1 MNKLILFSLLVI
13 FIAGGVKAQLITVK
27 GKLLDE
33 TNNEPLIG
41 ANIFVEKTSL
51 GASTDNNGNFEV
63 TLKTVPRTLVFS
75 YIGYKTEKIVVDKET
90 LDLRILL
97 QPTSYMLQEISVFSK
112 QKNNELNAASI
123 QNEQV
128 KNFAGFTKDAL
139 RSVQLMPG
147 VSSNN
152 EGSPLI
158 NVRGGTY
165 DENLV
170 LVNGVEIYS
179 PYHLKAFTPM
189 GVGIFNIDMVKNI
202 NFSAG
207 GFSAEY
213 GNALS
218 SIMNVEYDKG
228 NKDKYSAK
236 VDLSMID
243 LAMLVQ
249 GPMTTKGSFTLG
261 IRKSYLDMLL
271 RLGAPQEIHADYY
284 DIQSVLNYQLSNSDI
299 LTATAIYSKDNVSQ
313 DPTVSGTSATYTN
326 SYINNQRTNQYVNE
340 SNYKSAITSYYNTLL
355 AVKYDKIFQ
364 HDFLS
369 QTILSWYDEIE
380 DENILQTYKVDHSFS
395 TFPDRFIHYSNDY
408 NALNKLKIQTLS
420 LKQGFTFAVSSFYTI
435 KAGFSHKKIFY
446 DVDQKKN
453 KDQVY
458 SENISKYPAVATI
471 IYPRDPTYNDTT
483 IINISSFRSEAY
495 LENIF
500 QLSESSII
508 NAGFRLDYFDMNKE
522 LKFSPRVGL
531 SHSLPFD
538 FTLRLSWGFFYQPP
552 TYKQLRFSVNTDQN
566 TSFQKAT
573 HYIAGLEKNFSSD
586 ISCKLEYYYKQ
597 YSDLLPVSRVTN
609 STLQYRTKENNTEGY
624 ATGFDFQ
631 FIGRFPSLDVWLS
644 YGFLVA
650 KEKLYAEINYYP
662 RYTDQRHTLSSV
674 VSIDLGLGWES
685 SVRFFYGSGYAFTP
699 STLVYSSSDK
709 KYVWVQ
715 ADKNSE
721 HYPAYTRI
729 DFRLGK
735 TFELFNHPLKCY
747 LDILN
752 LFGTK
757 NVLSYRYS
765 FDNSGNPTRTEVP
778 LLPIIPS
785 FGLSYAL

>member
-1 MNKLILFSLLVI
+1 MYKLIIFSLLLI
-13 FIAGGVKAQLITVK
+13 FSASGVSAQHITVK
-27 GKLLDE
+27 GRLLDAS
-33 TNNEPLIG
+33 NNDPLIG
-41 ANIFVEKTSL
+41 ASIFVESTSL
-51 GASTDNNGNFEV
+51 GTASDNNGNFRV
-63 TLKTVPRTLVFS
+63 ILKTVPQTLMFS

-90 LDLRILL
+90 LDLKVFL

-112 QKNNELNAASI
+112 QKDNELNVASI

-147 VSSNN
+147 VSNNN

-158 NVRGGTY
+158 NVRGGSY

-179 PYHLKAFTPM
+179 PFHLKAFTPM

-218 SIMNVEYDKG
+218 SIMNIEYDKG
-228 NKDKYSAK
+228 NRNDYSAK

-243 LAMLVQ
+243 LALLVQ

-271 RLGAPQEIHADYY
+271 RLGAPQEVHANYY

-299 LTATAIYSKDNVSQ
+299 ITATTIYSKDNVSQ
-313 DPTVSGTSATYTN
+313 DPTISNSSQTN
-326 SYINNQRTNQYVNE
+326 NFYYNNQYTQIFANTN
-340 SNYKSAITSYYNTLL
+340 NYQVVTTHYYNTLL
-355 AVKYDKIFQ
+355 AMKYDKLFSSS
-364 HDFLS
+364 FSS
-369 QTILSWYDEIE
+369 QTILSFYDEFE
-380 DENILQTYKVDHSFS
+380 DESITATGRIDQSLSS
-395 TFPDRFIHYSNDY
+395 FPDRFGQYFT
-408 NALNKLKIQTLS
+408 NANIKNNLKIRTLS
-420 LKQGFTFAVSSFYTI
+420 LKQGFTFAVSTFYTI
-435 KAGFSHKKIFY
+435 KAGFLHKKIFY
-446 DVDQKKN
+446 DVDQNKN

-458 SENISKYPAVATI
+458 SENLSKYPDVTKI
-471 IYPRDPTYNDTT
+471 IYPKNPADNDTT
-483 IINISSFRSEAY
+483 IINISSFRNEAY
-495 LENIF
+495 FENILQF
-500 QLSESSII
+500 SEDFII
-508 NAGFRLDYFDMNKE
+508 NAGCRLDYFGMNKE
-522 LKFSPRVGL
+522 IKYSPRIGL
-531 SHSLPFD
+531 SYNLPLD
-538 FTLRLSWGFFYQPP
+538 VILRLSWGIFYQPP
-552 TYKQLRFSVNTDQN
+552 TYKQLRFSEATDQN

-573 HYIAGLEKNFSSD
+573 HYIAGLEKNFSPD

-624 ATGFDFQ
+624 ATGFDLQ
-631 FIGRFPSLDVWLS
+631 FIARFPSLDVWLS

-650 KEKLYAEINYYP
+650 KEKLYSETNYYP
-662 RYTDQRHTLSSV
+662 RYTDQRHTISSV

-699 STLVYSSSDK
+699 SNLIYSSSDK
-709 KYVWVQ
+709 KYVWVPS
-715 ADKNSE
+715 DKNSD
-721 HYPAYTRI
+721 HYPPYTRI

-735 TFELFNHPLKCY
+735 TFNLFDHPLKFY
-747 LDILN
+747 IDILN
-752 LFGTK
+752 ILGK
-757 NVLSYRYS
+757 ENVLSYRYS
-765 FDNSGNPTRTEVP
+765 FDNKGNPARIEES
-778 LLPIIPS
+778 LLPTIPS
-785 FGLSYAL
+785 LGLSYSF